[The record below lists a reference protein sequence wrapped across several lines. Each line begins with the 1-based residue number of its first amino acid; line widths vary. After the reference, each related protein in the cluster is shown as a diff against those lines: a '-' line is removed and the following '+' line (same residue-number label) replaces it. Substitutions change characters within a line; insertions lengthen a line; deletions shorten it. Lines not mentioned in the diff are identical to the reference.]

1 MNGNP
6 AEIAKT
12 LDNITSVIT
21 NKRTRSLLFL
31 ITTFA
36 LILFANGLLPLIS
49 GQAHYTADPLEV
61 TYSEYLDMKAGNKL
75 VDLTY
80 SAQASITAYKESFKL
95 ANPDLTP
102 DELVMIEPPMNMKVT
117 VYTKFFFQS
126 AWWYFDTGL
135 SLVSAVFLFYAM
147 FNYLLVR
154 SKDIR
159 IEHVN
164 GEHTIKQL
172 NEKYLDPDTFEP
184 WIDVVFNRK
193 RKIKQH
199 IRNTR
204 YELKKLETETPYRI
218 RRRFKNHFKDVI
230 EVPEGNLLPVLY
242 KPMSKKERKYLDR
255 KEELLEKLE
264 EHYIKEYVVDTDV
277 ANFKEIKAGFVYS
290 GVNHEGVGQDEYS
303 AIKTDQQRVRS
314 TIVSK
319 LLISLAITLSFASI
333 LTVLSVTVSQQEALW
348 IVLTVLMKIVPLFLQ
363 VYFAIDY
370 NNWFMENQLLPNL
383 KFRENIAMLYLAEMK
398 RQGKITEPISVNKIE
413 VVKSERRNTI

>member
-6 AEIAKT
+6 TESAST

-21 NKRTRSLLFL
+21 SKRTRSLLFL

-80 SAQASITAYKESFKL
+80 GAKASIIAYKELFKL

-135 SLVSAVFLFYAM
+135 SLVSAVFLFYAV

-164 GEHTIKQL
+164 GENTIKQL

-184 WIDVVFNRK
+184 WIDVEFNRK

-242 KPMSKKERKYLDR
+242 KPMSKKEREYLDR

-303 AIKTDQQRVRS
+303 AIKTDQQRIRS

-319 LLISLAITLSFASI
+319 LIIALAITLSFASI
-333 LTVLSVTVSQQEALW
+333 LTVLSVTVSQQDALW

-413 VVKSERRNTI
+413 VVKSERRHTI

>member
-242 KPMSKKERKYLDR
+242 KPMSKKEREYLDR

-370 NNWFMENQLLPNL
+370 TNWFMENQLLPNL

-413 VVKSERRNTI
+413 VVKSERRHTI

>member
-6 AEIAKT
+6 TESAST

-21 NKRTRSLLFL
+21 SKRTRSLLFL

-102 DELVMIEPPMNMKVT
+102 DELVMIEPPGNMKVT

-135 SLVSAVFLFYAM
+135 SLVSAVFLFYAV

-164 GEHTIKQL
+164 GENTIKQL

-242 KPMSKKERKYLDR
+242 KPMSNKEREYLDR

-303 AIKTDQQRVRS
+303 AIKTDQQRIRS

-319 LLISLAITLSFASI
+319 LIIALAITLSFASI
-333 LTVLSVTVSQQEALW
+333 LTVLSVTVSQQDALW

-398 RQGKITEPISVNKIE
+398 RQGKITETISVNKIE
-413 VVKSERRNTI
+413 VVKSERRHTI

>member
-6 AEIAKT
+6 TESAST

-21 NKRTRSLLFL
+21 SKRTRSLLFL

-102 DELVMIEPPMNMKVT
+102 DELVMIEPPGNMKVT

-135 SLVSAVFLFYAM
+135 SLVSAVFLFYAV

-164 GEHTIKQL
+164 GENTIKQL

-242 KPMSKKERKYLDR
+242 KSMSKKEREYLDR

-303 AIKTDQQRVRS
+303 AIKTDQQRIRS

-319 LLISLAITLSFASI
+319 LIIALAITLSFASI
-333 LTVLSVTVSQQEALW
+333 LTVLSVTVSQQDALW

-398 RQGKITEPISVNKIE
+398 RQGKITETISVNKIE
-413 VVKSERRNTI
+413 VVKSERRHTI

>member
-80 SAQASITAYKESFKL
+80 SAQTSITAYKESFKL

-102 DELVMIEPPMNMKVT
+102 DELVMIEPPGNMKVT

-135 SLVSAVFLFYAM
+135 SLVSAIFLFYAM

-164 GEHTIKQL
+164 GENTIKQL

-184 WIDVVFNRK
+184 WIDVEFNRK

-204 YELKKLETETPYRI
+204 YELKKLEIETPYAI
-218 RRRFKNHFKDVI
+218 RRRFKNHFKNVI

-242 KPMSKKERKYLDR
+242 KSMSKKEREYLDR

-264 EHYIKEYVVDTDV
+264 EQYIKEYVVDTDV

-303 AIKTDQQRVRS
+303 AIKTDQQRIRS

-319 LLISLAITLSFASI
+319 LLISLATTLSFASI
-333 LTVLSVTVSQQEALW
+333 LTVLSVTVSQQDALW

-413 VVKSERRNTI
+413 VIKSERRNTI

>member
-6 AEIAKT
+6 TESAST

-21 NKRTRSLLFL
+21 SKRTRSLLFL

-102 DELVMIEPPMNMKVT
+102 DELVMIEPPGNMKVT

-164 GEHTIKQL
+164 GENTIKQL

-242 KPMSKKERKYLDR
+242 KPMSNKEREYLDR

-303 AIKTDQQRVRS
+303 AIKTDQQRIRS

-319 LLISLAITLSFASI
+319 LIIALAITLSFASI
-333 LTVLSVTVSQQEALW
+333 LTVLSVTVSQQDALW

-398 RQGKITEPISVNKIE
+398 RQGKITETISVNKIE
-413 VVKSERRNTI
+413 VVKSERRHTI

>member
-80 SAQASITAYKESFKL
+80 SAQTSITAYKESFKL

-102 DELVMIEPPMNMKVT
+102 DELVMIEPPGNMKVT

-135 SLVSAVFLFYAM
+135 SLVSAIFLFYAM

-164 GEHTIKQL
+164 GENTIKQL

-204 YELKKLETETPYRI
+204 YELKKLEIETPYAI
-218 RRRFKNHFKDVI
+218 RRRFKNHFKNVI

-242 KPMSKKERKYLDR
+242 KSMSKKEREYLDR

-264 EHYIKEYVVDTDV
+264 EQYIKEYVVDTDV

-290 GVNHEGVGQDEYS
+290 GVNHEGIGQDEYS
-303 AIKTDQQRVRS
+303 AIKTDQQRIRS

-319 LLISLAITLSFASI
+319 LLISLATTLSFASI
-333 LTVLSVTVSQQEALW
+333 LTVLSVTVSQQDALW

-413 VVKSERRNTI
+413 VIKSERRNTI

>member
-80 SAQASITAYKESFKL
+80 SAQISITAYKESFKL

-164 GEHTIKQL
+164 GENTIKQL

-184 WIDVVFNRK
+184 WIDVEFNRK

-242 KPMSKKERKYLDR
+242 KPMSKKEREYLDR

-333 LTVLSVTVSQQEALW
+333 LTVLSVTVSQQDALW

>member
-6 AEIAKT
+6 TESAST

-21 NKRTRSLLFL
+21 SKRTRSLLFL

-102 DELVMIEPPMNMKVT
+102 DELVMIEPPGNMKVT

-135 SLVSAVFLFYAM
+135 SLVSAVFLFYAV

-164 GEHTIKQL
+164 GENTIKQL

-242 KPMSKKERKYLDR
+242 KPMSNKEREYLDR

-303 AIKTDQQRVRS
+303 AIKTDQQRIRS

-319 LLISLAITLSFASI
+319 LIIALAITLSFASI
-333 LTVLSVTVSQQEALW
+333 LTVLSVTVSQQDALW

-413 VVKSERRNTI
+413 VVKSERRHTI

>member
-1 MNGNP
+1 MNVNP
-6 AEIAKT
+6 TEIAKT

-164 GEHTIKQL
+164 GENTIKQL

-242 KPMSKKERKYLDR
+242 KPMSKKEREYLDR

-319 LLISLAITLSFASI
+319 ILISLAITLSFASI
-333 LTVLSVTVSQQEALW
+333 LTVLSVTVSQQDALW

-413 VVKSERRNTI
+413 VVKNERRNAI

>member
-31 ITTFA
+31 VTTFA

-80 SAQASITAYKESFKL
+80 SAQASIAAYKESFKL

-242 KPMSKKERKYLDR
+242 KPMSKKEREYLDR

>member
-6 AEIAKT
+6 TESAKT
-12 LDNITSVIT
+12 LDNIASVIT
-21 NKRTRSLLFL
+21 SKRSRSLLFL
-31 ITTFA
+31 IITFT

-49 GQAHYTADPLEV
+49 GQAHYTAEPLEV
-61 TYSEYLDMKAGNKL
+61 TYSEYLEMKADNKL

-80 SAQASITAYKESFKL
+80 SAKASIAVYKEIFKL

-102 DELVMIEPPMNMKVT
+102 DELVMIEPPGNMKVT

-135 SLVSAVFLFYAM
+135 SLVSAVFLFYAL

-154 SKDIR
+154 SKDTR
-159 IEHVN
+159 VEHVN
-164 GEHTIKQL
+164 GEHVIKQL

-184 WIDVVFNRK
+184 WIDVVFNRE
-193 RKIKQH
+193 RKVKQH
-199 IRNTR
+199 IRNIR
-204 YELKKLETETPYRI
+204 YELKKLEIETPYEI
-218 RRRFKNHFKDVI
+218 RRRFKNHFKAVT

-242 KPMSKKERKYLDR
+242 KPMSKKERAYLDK
-255 KEELLEKLE
+255 KEELLEKLAE
-264 EHYIKEYVVDTDV
+264 DYIKEYVIDNDV

-290 GVNHEGVGQDEYS
+290 GINYEGAGQDEYS
-303 AIKTDQQRVRS
+303 TIKTDQQRVRS
-314 TIVSK
+314 SIVSK
-319 LLISLAITLSFASI
+319 LLVSLAVTLSFASI
-333 LTVLSVTVSQQEALW
+333 LTVLSVTVSQQNTLW

-413 VVKSERRNTI
+413 VVNHERRKTK